1 MHCLVINNS
10 SCIFNYF
17 NYFFLLFFPFTI
29 LGESTIH
36 SKVSDAF
43 FDIIDQDKNGV
54 ITLDELK
61 MRMKA
66 FGMPEDAAKPFLE
79 MADTNKNG
87 VIERQELYEAD
98 FNFWFGNVDEKY
110 DQLYGGL
117 Y

>member
-1 MHCLVINNS
+1 MFISFLNFLIFIVHCWFV
-10 SCIFNYF
+10 
-17 NYFFLLFFPFTI
+17 
-29 LGESTIH
+29 GEPTIH
-36 SKVSDAF
+36 SKVIDSF

-79 MADTNKNG
+79 MTDTNKNG
-87 VIERQELYEAD
+87 VIERKEFHEAE
-98 FNFWFGNVDEKY
+98 FNFWFGDIDPKY